1 MGYDRAVSSSEK
13 RGKTL
18 RVAISVGLAAV
29 LLVLFLR
36 TLDFAAVGKAIR
48 GAHVGWLV
56 AARRREP
63 ARDAALPLLALG
75 PAPQAGR
82 EPSAFDLNSATS
94 IGFAASTLLPAR
106 AGEIV
111 RPVALARRAGLPV
124 APCLASVA
132 LERLIDLV
140 VCVLLFVVYA
150 IGWAPQNMAGEA
162 AGRFA
167 LLRQL
172 ALVFG
177 AGTFAGLVVLGFLAA
192 KPERTDRFVKP
203 LLKPLPVKIGARIE
217 AILLSFLDGLGALG
231 TAKDVAIVA
240 ASSLALW
247 ALIASQVWMTLL
259 AFDVNVPYP
268 VSFFVLA
275 WAILGL
281 AIPTPGGVGGYHTAV
296 AYSLTAFYGVGK
308 DTAGAFAL
316 VSHAL
321 SFVPITLLGLVFLL
335 AGGLS
340 LKSLRE
346 EGKKE
351 EDAET
356 RAAAEKLAGQGT
368 ASE

>member
-1 MGYDRAVSSSEK
+1 VGYDPVVSASE
-13 RGKTL
+13 RMRRTL
-18 RVAISVGLAAV
+18 RVAVSVGLAAV
-29 LLVLFLR
+29 LLGLFLR
-36 TLDFAAVGKAIR
+36 TLDFAAVGRAIR
-48 GAHVGWLV
+48 GAHVGWLLGAV
-56 AARRREP
+56 AANLV
-63 ARDAALPLLALG
+63 ATPLFRSWRWGLLLKK
-75 PAPQAGR
+75 AGR
-82 EPSAFDLNSATS
+82 PSAFDLNSATS

-124 APCLASVA
+124 APCLASIA

-150 IGWAPQNMAGEA
+150 VGWAPQNMGGEA

-167 LLRQL
+167 LLRHL

-177 AGTFAGLVVLGFLAA
+177 AGTLAGLAGLAFLAA

-203 LLKPLPVKIGARIE
+203 LLRPLPEKIGARIE

-231 TAKDVAIVA
+231 TAKDIAVVA
-240 ASSLALW
+240 ASSVALW
-247 ALIASQVWMTLL
+247 TLIASQVWMTLL
-259 AFDVNVPYP
+259 AFDVAVPYP

-296 AYSLTAFYGVGK
+296 AYALTAFYGISR
-308 DTAGAFAL
+308 DRAAAFAL

-340 LKSLRE
+340 LKTLRE
-346 EGKKE
+346 EGEKE

-356 RAAAEKLAGQGT
+356 RAAAGTLAGQGT
-368 ASE
+368 PKA

>member
-1 MGYDRAVSSSEK
+1 MGYDPAVNSPEK
-13 RGKTL
+13 KGKTL
-18 RVAISVGLAAV
+18 RVAVSLGLAAV

-48 GAHVGWLV
+48 GASVGWLV
-56 AARRREP
+56 AAL
-63 ARDAALPLLALG
+63 AANLLATPLFRSWRWG
-75 PAPQAGR
+75 LLLKKAGR
-82 EPSAFDLNSATS
+82 PSAFDLNSATS

-140 VCVLLFVVYA
+140 TCVLLFVIYA
-150 IGWAPQNMAGEA
+150 VGWSPENMAGEA

-167 LLRQL
+167 LLRHL
-172 ALVFG
+172 ALLFG
-177 AGTFAGLVVLGFLAA
+177 AGTFVGLLVLAFLAA
-192 KPERTDRFVKP
+192 KPDRADRFVKP
-203 LLKPLPVKIGARIE
+203 LLRPLPVKVGARIE

-247 ALIASQVWMTLL
+247 ALIAGQVWFTLL
-259 AFDVNVPYP
+259 AFGANVPYP

-296 AYSLTAFYGVGK
+296 AYALTAFYGVGK
-308 DTAGAFAL
+308 DVAGAFAL

-321 SFVPITLLGLVFLL
+321 SFVPITLLGLAFLL

-346 EGKKE
+346 EGRKE

-356 RAAAEKLAGQGT
+356 RAAAEKLGGQGT
-368 ASE
+368 PSE

>member
-1 MGYDRAVSSSEK
+1 MGYDLPVDSSK
-13 RGKTL
+13 GGGKTL

-36 TLDFAAVGKAIR
+36 TLDFAAVGSAIR
-48 GAHVGWLV
+48 SAHVGWLV
-56 AARRREP
+56 AAV
-63 ARDAALPLLALG
+63 AANLVATPLLRSWRWGLLLTR
-75 PAPQAGR
+75 AGT
-82 EPSAFDLNSATS
+82 PSAFDLNSATS

-111 RPVALARRAGLPV
+111 RPVALARRAGLPI

-140 VCVLLFVVYA
+140 TCIFLLVVYTVR
-150 IGWAPQNMAGEA
+150 WAQQSIAGEA

-172 ALVFG
+172 ALLIG
-177 AGTFAGLVVLGFLAA
+177 AGTLVGLAVLAFLAA

-203 LLKPLPVKIGARIE
+203 LLRPLPEKIGARIE
-217 AILLSFLDGLGALG
+217 AVLLSFLDGLGALG
-231 TAKDVAIVA
+231 TVRDVAVVA
-240 ASSLALW
+240 AASLFLW
-247 ALIASQVWMTLL
+247 SLIASQVWMTML
-259 AFDVNVPYP
+259 AFDVVMPYP
-268 VSFFVLA
+268 VSFFILA

-296 AYSLTAFYGVGK
+296 AYALTAFYGVGK

-321 SFVPITLLGLVFLL
+321 SFAPITLVGLGFLL

-346 EGKKE
+346 EGQKE
-351 EDAET
+351 TDAET
-356 RAAAEKLAGQGT
+356 RAAAEKLADQET
-368 ASE
+368 ARE